1 MTVSQQRTVPK
12 RSSPFH
18 YKQASVGARFL
29 QDQFGWELAE
39 RFTDP
44 AKEKEEVERNLGVG
58 DISHLVKF
66 SLQNPDIRQ
75 VISHLYHRGERETRG
90 TELTDGPGPLK
101 GVLCAV
107 LCKDE
112 ALLIMGPSHKEPVY
126 KLLGAYEPTHLNP
139 IDVSSVLAGTYILG
153 PRSRALLSKLTDLNV
168 NAENFPNLTATH
180 SAIRHVPSIVLRFD
194 LGNVLGYQVYFERAY
209 SEYIWDVVY
218 GAGSELGIVP
228 VGFSA
233 MKLLGWSM
241 E

>member
-12 RSSPFH
+12 RSCPFH
-18 YKQASVGARFL
+18 HKQASVGAKFV
-29 QDQFGWELAE
+29 QDQFEWELAE

-58 DISHLVKF
+58 DISHVVKL

-90 TELTDGPGPLK
+90 TELTDGAGPLK
-101 GVLCAV
+101 GV
-107 LCKDE
+107 
-112 ALLIMGPSHKEPVY
+112 PSHQEPVY

-153 PRSRALLSKLTDLNV
+153 SKSRALLSKITDLNV

-180 SAIRHVPSIVLRFD
+180 SSIRHVPSIVLRFD

-209 SEYIWDVVY
+209 SEYIWDVVF